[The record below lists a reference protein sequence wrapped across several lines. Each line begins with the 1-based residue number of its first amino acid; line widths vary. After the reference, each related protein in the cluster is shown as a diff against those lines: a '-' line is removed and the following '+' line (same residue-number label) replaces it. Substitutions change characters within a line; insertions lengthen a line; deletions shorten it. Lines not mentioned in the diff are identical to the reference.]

1 MYEVKQLYVLWA
13 SDEGDKK
20 LIPKS
25 TYDYFLSNLAK
36 AEKEFES
43 YVMDTPFEDQDDDR
57 VYELRQNVYDLIDE
71 QETLEGELVYVVKPE
86 DIKGDLE

>member
-1 MYEVKQLYVLWA
+1 MYEVKQLYVLWT

-43 YVMDTPFEDQDDDR
+43 YVMDTPFEDQDEDC
-57 VYELRQNVYDLIDE
+57 VLELRQNLYDLIDE
-71 QETLEGELVYVVKPE
+71 QETLEGELVYVVKPQDVKE
-86 DIKGDLE
+86 M

>member
-1 MYEVKQLYVLWA
+1 MLWT

-43 YVMDTPFEDQDDDR
+43 YVMWTPFEYQDDER
-57 VYELRQNVYDLIDE
+57 VFELRQNLYDLIDE
-71 QETLEGELVYVVKPE
+71 QETLEGELVYVVKPQ
-86 DIKGDLE
+86 DIKEM